1 MDMHALVVDDSR
13 TTRLILKQI
22 LIQLGFEVEVAGNGR
37 EGLAQLKQSAQTN
50 LVLVDWNMPDMD
62 GLSFVRAV
70 RADADFRDIRLL
82 MVSGEESASQ
92 VATALAA
99 GADAFVRK
107 PFTRET
113 ILEKLE
119 LLRIGQG

>member
-1 MDMHALVVDDSR
+1 VNALVVDDSR

-22 LIQLGFEVEVAGNGR
+22 LLQLGFEVEVAGNGR
-37 EGLAQLKQSAQTN
+37 EGLDRLKQSAETN

-70 RADADFRDIRLL
+70 RADADFRDLRLL

-92 VATALAA
+92 VETALAA

-119 LLRIGQG
+119 LLGIGQG